1 MKKVAFILLLLA
13 LTLFLVTV
21 VSAAPLVHQV
31 SGRGRLN
38 LEDGFET
45 LVFNVTIDSEGV
57 VEGQGDFHKD
67 IGVFAWSSRW
77 VPNCLSVDGNIA
89 WIGFTTIRTS
99 YPNLPPEWLET
110 TMQLQVTDRGTRI
123 SPAVPTAWLPRLG
136 LGSDCN
142 DQADF
147 FSLDHPFFPP
157 SHVWQIGEFR
167 IR

>member
-1 MKKVAFILLLLA
+1 MKKAAIILLLLA

-21 VSAAPLVHQV
+21 VSAGPLVHQV

-45 LVFNVTIDSEGV
+45 LAFIVTIDSEGV

-67 IGVFAWSSRW
+67 LGGYAWSSRW

-89 WIGFTTIRTS
+89 WIGFTTTRITI
-99 YPNLPPEWLET
+99 PDIDPVFLEST
-110 TMQLQVTDRGTRI
+110 LQLQVTDRGTRI

-147 FSLDHPFFPP
+147 FSLDHPLFPP